1 MGRKIRRWLILA
13 LGLLGGLTAP
23 LIAASASPVWAIHGP
38 HNTVYLAGSVHLL
51 KADDAALPAAFDR
64 AYASSK
70 GLVMELDVGH
80 VSPLETTSWMLEHGT
95 LPPGTTLR
103 QRLGDSRYQ
112 RLTREAEQLGMPTE
126 LMEPFQPWVVGM
138 ELLELQYQK
147 LGFQSDAGVEMQ
159 LDQRAQADGKPV
171 TGLET
176 VSEQL
181 GVLGALSDEDQV
193 HFLDM
198 IVEEMDEVDSDTKEV
213 IVAWRNGD
221 AARLG
226 ALLSEEYKSFPPLYR
241 TLVSERNKH
250 WMPQLEKLLQGQ
262 QDYFVVVGALHLV
275 GDGGLLDLMRRD
287 GYKPEQ
293 LN

>member
-13 LGLLGGLTAP
+13 LGLLGGLSAP
-23 LIAASASPVWAIHGP
+23 LIAAAASPVWAIHGP

-70 GLVMELDVGH
+70 GLVMELDVGN

-147 LGFQSDAGVEMQ
+147 LGFLRSRRACQ
-159 LDQRAQADGKPV
+159 QRHPGGQAD
-171 TGLET
+171 
-176 VSEQL
+176 EQQI
-181 GVLGALSDEDQV
+181 E
-193 HFLDM
+193 H
-198 IVEEMDEVDSDTKEV
+198 
-213 IVAWRNGD
+213 
-221 AARLG
+221 
-226 ALLSEEYKSFPPLYR
+226 P
-241 TLVSERNKH
+241 
-250 WMPQLEKLLQGQ
+250 
-262 QDYFVVVGALHLV
+262 
-275 GDGGLLDLMRRD
+275 
-287 GYKPEQ
+287 
-293 LN
+293 